1 MDPRD
6 ESEGVDPDQTLAGA
20 NGVPVLRHLVRAHT
34 AKSVKIDTID
44 KKYCWESRECL
55 TLQQQVTREEKR
67 HWCYVQCW
75 I

>member
-34 AKSVKIDTID
+34 AKCIKINTID
-44 KKYCWESRECL
+44 KKYWFESKKSF
-55 TLQQQVTREEKR
+55 TL
-67 HWCYVQCW
+67 
-75 I
+75 

>member
-34 AKSVKIDTID
+34 AKSVKNDTID
-44 KKYCWESRECL
+44 QKYWWESRKSL

-67 HWCYVQCW
+67 HCMVLCW

>member
-44 KKYCWESRECL
+44 KKIVGNPGKASFCSSR
-55 TLQQQVTREEKR
+55 
-67 HWCYVQCW
+67 
-75 I
+75 

>member
-6 ESEGVDPDQTLAGA
+6 RDEGEGVDPDQTLPDA

-44 KKYCWESRECL
+44 KKYCWES
-55 TLQQQVTREEKR
+55 
-67 HWCYVQCW
+67 
-75 I
+75 

>member
-6 ESEGVDPDQTLAGA
+6 ESEGVDPDQTLPDA
-20 NGVPVLRHLVRAHT
+20 NGVPVLRHLVCAHT

-44 KKYCWESRECL
+44 KKYCWESRKSL

-67 HWCYVQCW
+67 HCMVLCW